1 MLVDHV
7 TFSKT
12 GGAGEVASILATA
25 QNSLGI
31 DARLFSLISGD
42 LKSEP
47 FTRPLITL
55 AAAFDEYLVSS
66 HSSPTI
72 LSLYRSRL
80 SQLNQ
85 NALRSGSVVHLHW
98 LPGVLAHEQ
107 VQKLLAEGC
116 KVVWTLHDMAPF
128 TGVCHHSH
136 GCSGFQGDC
145 SDCPQVRNVFK
156 KAVELNLTKKV
167 FDRTEKNLIL
177 VAPTPWMAS
186 QARASSVFKNQ
197 RIEVIENP
205 IRPGFFEAASVA
217 TSNTVIDKSLQMV
230 SGALRLTAV
239 ATDLANKA
247 KGIADLVDIVKRI
260 RSKDPRVHLQ
270 LVGARGNSFHNPA
283 LGISWLG
290 KAGVSE
296 MVQIARKTDLLI
308 SASTAE
314 SAGLIV
320 REFGAQGVPALAL
333 RSGGIADLIQD
344 GRSGFLA
351 SDISD
356 LELKLMN
363 ILEGKLSI
371 AGLKIE
377 AREAASTNKPDRVSR
392 TYLDAYRSLG

>member
-12 GGAGEVASILATA
+12 GGAGEVASVLANA

-55 AAAFDEYLVSS
+55 AAALDEYVVSN
-66 HSSPTI
+66 HSSPTM

-80 SQLNQ
+80 SQLNPK
-85 NALRSGSVVHLHW
+85 ALRSGSVVHLHW

-107 VQKLLAEGC
+107 VKKLLAEGR

-136 GCSGFQGDC
+136 GCSGFQSDC
-145 SDCPQVRNVFK
+145 SNCPQVRNRFK

-167 FDRTEKNLIL
+167 FDQTEKNLIL
-177 VAPTPWMAS
+177 VAPTPWLAT
-186 QARASSVFKNQ
+186 QARVSSIFKNQ

-205 IRPGFFEAASVA
+205 VRPAFFEAASVT
-217 TSNTVIDKSLQMV
+217 TSNAVTDTSIQ
-230 SGALRLTAV
+230 GAAGTLRLTAV
-239 ATDLANKA
+239 ASDLTNPA
-247 KGIADLVDIVKRI
+247 KGIADLVAIVKEI
-260 RSKDPRVHLQ
+260 RSKNPRVHLQ
-270 LVGARGNSFHNPA
+270 LVGGRGNSLHNPA

-290 KAGVSE
+290 SADVSE
-296 MVQIARKTDLLI
+296 MVQVARKTDLLI

-320 REFGAQGVPALAL
+320 REFGALSVPTLAL
-333 RSGGIADLIQD
+333 ESGGIGNLIENKI
-344 GRSGFLA
+344 SGL
-351 SDISD
+351 
-356 LELKLMN
+356 L
-363 ILEGKLSI
+363 
-371 AGLKIE
+371 
-377 AREAASTNKPDRVSR
+377 V
-392 TYLDAYRSLG
+392 RSLGELSAAISSVLEGAISLSKMREHAATLASANEPSVVAKRYLALYN

>member
-1 MLVDHV
+1 VLVDHV
-7 TFSKT
+7 TFSRT

-25 QNSLGI
+25 QNALGI
-31 DARLFSLISGD
+31 DARLLNLVSGD

-47 FTRPLITL
+47 FTRPLITV
-55 AAAFDEYLVSS
+55 AAALDAYMVPN

-80 SQLNQ
+80 SQLNPK
-85 NALRSGSVVHLHW
+85 ALRSGSVVHLHW

-107 VQKLLAEGC
+107 VRKLLAEGR

-145 SDCPQVRNVFK
+145 SDCPQVRNGFK
-156 KAVELNLTKKV
+156 KAVGLNLTKKV
-167 FDRTEKNLIL
+167 FDRIEKNLIL

-197 RIEVIENP
+197 RIEMIENP
-205 IRPGFFEAASVA
+205 IRPAFFESASVA
-217 TSNTVIDKSLQMV
+217 TSNAVADISFE
-230 SGALRLTAV
+230 GAGETLRLTAV
-239 ATDLANKA
+239 ASDLTNPA
-247 KGIADLVDIVKRI
+247 KGIADLVDVIKRV
-260 RSKDPRVHLQ
+260 RSENARVHLQ
-270 LVGARGNSFHNPA
+270 LVGGRGNSFHNPA

-290 KAGVSE
+290 KADVSE

-320 REFGAQGVPALAL
+320 REFGALSVPTLAL
-333 RSGGIADLIQD
+333 ESGGIGDLIENKV
-344 GRSGFLA
+344 SGLLVRTLGELSTA
-351 SDISD
+351 ISSV
-356 LELKLMN
+356 
-363 ILEGKLSI
+363 LEGATSLSRMR
-371 AGLKIE
+371 GH
-377 AREAASTNKPDRVSR
+377 AAALAQANEPTVVAKGYMEIYN
-392 TYLDAYRSLG
+392 

>member
-31 DARLFSLISGD
+31 DARLLTLVSGD

-47 FTRPLITL
+47 LTRTLIT
-55 AAAFDEYLVSS
+55 AAAALDEYLVSS

-80 SQLNQ
+80 SQLNPK
-85 NALRSGSVVHLHW
+85 ALRSGSVVHLHW

-107 VQKLLAEGC
+107 VKKLLAEGR

-145 SDCPQVRNVFK
+145 SNCPQVRNGFK
-156 KAVELNLTKKV
+156 KAVQVNLTKKM
-167 FDRTEKNLIL
+167 FDRTEENLIL
-177 VAPTPWMAS
+177 VAPTPWMAK

-197 RIEVIENP
+197 RIEMIENP
-205 IRPGFFEAASVA
+205 IHPAFFESASVA
-217 TSNTVIDKSLQMV
+217 TSNAVTDKSLQMV
-230 SGALRLTAV
+230 SGALRLTVV
-239 ATDLANKA
+239 ATDLTNKA

-260 RSKDPRVHLQ
+260 RSKNPRVHLQ
-270 LVGARGNSFHNPA
+270 LVGGRGNSFHNPA

-290 KAGVSE
+290 KADVSE

-314 SAGLIV
+314 SAGLVV
-320 REFGAQGVPALAL
+320 REFGAQGVPTLAL
-333 RSGGIADLIQD
+333 HSGGIADLIQD
-344 GRSGFLA
+344 GGSGFLA
-351 SDISD
+351 SDLSD
-356 LELKLMN
+356 VKLKLTN

>member
-31 DARLFSLISGD
+31 DARLLTLVSGD

-47 FTRPLITL
+47 FTRPLIT
-55 AAAFDEYLVSS
+55 AAAALDEYLVSN

-80 SQLNQ
+80 SQLNP

-107 VQKLLAEGC
+107 VRNLLAEGR

-136 GCSGFQGDC
+136 GCSGFPGDC
-145 SDCPQVRNVFK
+145 SNCPQVRNGFK
-156 KAVELNLTKKV
+156 KAVQVNLTKKM
-167 FDRTEKNLIL
+167 FDRTEENLIL
-177 VAPTPWMAS
+177 VAPTPWMAK

-205 IRPGFFEAASVA
+205 VRPAFFEPASIRTSHEA
-217 TSNTVIDKSLQMV
+217 TDTSFQEAGGD
-230 SGALRLTAV
+230 LRLTAV
-239 ATDLANKA
+239 ATDLTNKA

-270 LVGARGNSFHNPA
+270 LVGGRGNSFHNPA
-283 LGISWLG
+283 QGISWLG
-290 KAGVSE
+290 KADVSE

-333 RSGGIADLIQD
+333 RSGGIDDLVQD

-351 SDISD
+351 SDVSD

>member
-31 DARLFSLISGD
+31 DARLLNLVSGD

-47 FTRPLITL
+47 FTRPLIT
-55 AAAFDEYLVSS
+55 AAAALDAYLVSN

-80 SQLNQ
+80 SQLNP

-107 VQKLLAEGC
+107 VRKLLAEGR

-145 SDCPQVRNVFK
+145 SSCPQVRNGFK
-156 KAVELNLTKKV
+156 KAVELNLTKRV

-205 IRPGFFEAASVA
+205 IRPGFFEAVSVA
-217 TSNTVIDKSLQMV
+217 TSNVVTDKSLQMV

-239 ATDLANKA
+239 ATDLTNRA

-270 LVGARGNSFHNPA
+270 LVGGRGNPFHNPA

-290 KAGVSE
+290 KADVSE

-333 RSGGIADLIQD
+333 RSGGIDDLVQD

-377 AREAASTNKPDRVSR
+377 ALEAASANKPDRVSK

>member
-12 GGAGEVASILATA
+12 GGAGEVASILATT
-25 QNSLGI
+25 QNGLGVDTRI
-31 DARLFSLISGD
+31 FSLISGD

-47 FTRPLITL
+47 FTRPLITV
-55 AAAFDEYLVSS
+55 AAALDEYLVSN

-80 SQLNQ
+80 SQLNPK
-85 NALRSGSVVHLHW
+85 ALRSGSVVHLHW

-107 VQKLLAEGC
+107 VKKLLAEGR

-145 SDCPQVRNVFK
+145 SKCPQVRNGFK
-156 KAVELNLTKKV
+156 KAVEVNLTKKM
-167 FDRTEKNLIL
+167 FDHTEKNLVL
-177 VAPTPWMAS
+177 VAPTPWMAK
-186 QARASSVFKNQ
+186 QARASSIFKNQ

-205 IRPGFFEAASVA
+205 VRPAFFELASIRTSHEA
-217 TSNTVIDKSLQMV
+217 TYTSFQEAGRD
-230 SGALRLTAV
+230 LRLTAV
-239 ATDLANKA
+239 ASDLTNPA

-260 RSKDPRVHLQ
+260 RSKNPRIHLR
-270 LVGARGNSFHNPA
+270 LVGRRGNSFHNPA

-290 KAGVSE
+290 KANVSE
-296 MVQIARKTDLLI
+296 IVEIARKTDLLI

-320 REFGAQGVPALAL
+320 REFGALSVPTLAL
-333 RSGGIADLIQD
+333 GSGGIGDLIENEVSGILVRTMGELSSAISSVMD
-344 GRSGFLA
+344 GAMS
-351 SDISD
+351 
-356 LELKLMN
+356 
-363 ILEGKLSI
+363 LS
-371 AGLKIE
+371 KM
-377 AREAASTNKPDRVSR
+377 RVHAASLARANEPSVVAKE
-392 TYLDAYRSLG
+392 YLALYN

>member
-31 DARLFSLISGD
+31 DARLLTLVSGD

-47 FTRPLITL
+47 FTRPLIT
-55 AAAFDEYLVSS
+55 AAAALDEYLVSN

-80 SQLNQ
+80 SQLNPK
-85 NALRSGSVVHLHW
+85 ALRSGSVVHLHW
-98 LPGVLAHEQ
+98 LPGVIAHEQ
-107 VQKLLAEGC
+107 VKTLLAEGR
-116 KVVWTLHDMAPF
+116 KVIWTLHDMAPF

-136 GCSGFQGDC
+136 GCSGFKGDC
-145 SDCPQVRNVFK
+145 SNCPQVRNGFK

-186 QARASSVFKNQ
+186 QALASSIFKNQ
-197 RIEVIENP
+197 RIEMIENP
-205 IRPGFFEAASVA
+205 IQPAFFESASVA
-217 TSNTVIDKSLQMV
+217 TSNAVTNKSLQMV

-239 ATDLANKA
+239 ATDLTNKA

-260 RSKDPRVHLQ
+260 RNKNPRVHLQ
-270 LVGARGNSFHNPA
+270 LVGGRGKSFHNPA

-290 KAGVSE
+290 KVDVSE

-320 REFGAQGVPALAL
+320 REFGALSVPTLAL
-333 RSGGIADLIQD
+333 GSGGISDLIENKVSGILVRTLGELSTAISSIMD
-344 GRSGFLA
+344 GAISLA
-351 SDISD
+351 KMRGHAAA
-356 LELKLMN
+356 L
-363 ILEGKLSI
+363 
-371 AGLKIE
+371 
-377 AREAASTNKPDRVSR
+377 ARANEPGVVSR
-392 TYLDAYRSLG
+392 DYLALYN

>member
-12 GGAGEVASILATA
+12 GGAGEVANILATA
-25 QNSLGI
+25 QSGLGI

-55 AAAFDEYLVSS
+55 AAALDEYVVSN

-72 LSLYRSRL
+72 VSHFRSRL
-80 SQLNQ
+80 SQLNPQ
-85 NALRSGSVVHLHW
+85 TLRSGSVVHLHW

-107 VQKLLAEGC
+107 VRKLLAEGR

-136 GCSGFQGDC
+136 GCSNFRGIC
-145 SDCPQVRNVFK
+145 SDCPQVRNGFR

-167 FDRTEKNLIL
+167 FDRIEKNLIL

-186 QARASSVFKNQ
+186 QARASSAFKNQ
-197 RIEVIENP
+197 RIELIENP
-205 IRPGFFEAASVA
+205 IRPAFFESASVA
-217 TSNTVIDKSLQMV
+217 TPTAATDSRFFA
-230 SGALRLTAV
+230 SGESLRLTAV
-239 ATDLANKA
+239 ASDLTNPA
-247 KGIADLVDIVKRI
+247 KGIGDLVTIIKDIRI
-260 RSKDPRVHLQ
+260 KNQRVRLQ
-270 LVGARGNSFHNPA
+270 LVGGRGNTFHDPA

-290 KAGVSE
+290 KADVSE
-296 MVQIARKTDLLI
+296 MVQIAKGTDLLV

-320 REFGAQGVPALAL
+320 REFGALSVPTLSL
-333 RSGGIADLIQD
+333 GSGGIGDLID
-344 GRSGFLA
+344 NKVSGILVRTLGELSTAITSVMQGAISLSKMKGPAAAMA
-351 SDISD
+351 SANEPSVV
-356 LELKLMN
+356 
-363 ILEGKLSI
+363 
-371 AGLKIE
+371 
-377 AREAASTNKPDRVSR
+377 ARY
-392 TYLDAYRSLG
+392 YLDLYN